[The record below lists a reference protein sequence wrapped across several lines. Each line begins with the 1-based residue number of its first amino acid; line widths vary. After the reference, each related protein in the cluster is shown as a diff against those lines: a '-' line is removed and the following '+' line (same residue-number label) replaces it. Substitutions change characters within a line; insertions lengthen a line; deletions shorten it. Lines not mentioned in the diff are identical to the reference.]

1 MLTLGQVVYTAS
13 ISNTTSTNL
22 YYRVFILECL
32 LKHLNYDFGILCKE
46 DHNANM
52 RAIQNGG
59 RVLSIYLIPEE
70 LNIDQEKI
78 YIITEADRSHTTVLY
93 PSEY

>member
-13 ISNTTSTNL
+13 ISNATSSNL

-52 RAIQNGG
+52 CAIQNGG
-59 RVLSIYLIPEE
+59 RIFSIY
-70 LNIDQEKI
+70 
-78 YIITEADRSHTTVLY
+78 
-93 PSEY
+93 